1 MGFAPVITVVQEPS
15 IVKRGQAI
23 FRINGN
29 EFMLSTDNLNY
40 FDFLRPE
47 FIQTIKLVSNGIV
60 CIELD
65 RHKIRHC
72 ARRYIMVNLKS
83 KRITW
88 YNKAV
93 TPEYAF
99 MDMEDILPMSKMELE
114 VFKVSSGSLYVYLS
128 CPPCP
133 TTLPYSKS

>member
-1 MGFAPVITVVQEPS
+1 VVQEPS
-15 IVKRGQAI
+15 IVQRGHTI
-23 FRINGN
+23 FRIKGN
-29 EFMLSTDNLNY
+29 VFRLSTDNFNY

-47 FIQTIKLVSNGIV
+47 FIQTIKLVSKGIV
-60 CIELD
+60 CIEVD

-72 ARRYIMVNLKS
+72 ARRYIIVNLKS

-114 VFKVSSGSLYVYLS
+114 VLKVSR
-128 CPPCP
+128 
-133 TTLPYSKS
+133 